1 MMVNSY
7 KNKCSTKVTG
17 TEQKEIEHIHKKYL
31 VVIGVSRALMVLT
44 ALE

>member
-1 MMVNSY
+1 MINDD
-7 KNKCSTKVTG
+7 KLLCSTKVTG

-31 VVIGVSRALMVLT
+31 VVIGESSALMVLT